1 MTREVLRDNS
11 FFINSNLLKNYKNFI
26 VQNYV
31 K

>member
-26 VQNYV
+26 VQNYG